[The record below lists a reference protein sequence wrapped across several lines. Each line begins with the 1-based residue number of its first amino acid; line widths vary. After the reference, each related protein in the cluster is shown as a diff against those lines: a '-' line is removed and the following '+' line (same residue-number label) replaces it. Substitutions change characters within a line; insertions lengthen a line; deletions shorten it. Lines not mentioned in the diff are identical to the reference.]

1 MSPCVSLCCID
12 LYDLVSLL
20 EMFLLLFVDRMY
32 PFNDGLDVNVR
43 NCTSEQRL
51 YHSLVEQY
59 TELNSMD
66 YLHG

>member
-1 MSPCVSLCCID
+1 
-12 LYDLVSLL
+12 
-20 EMFLLLFVDRMY
+20 MFLLLFVDRMY